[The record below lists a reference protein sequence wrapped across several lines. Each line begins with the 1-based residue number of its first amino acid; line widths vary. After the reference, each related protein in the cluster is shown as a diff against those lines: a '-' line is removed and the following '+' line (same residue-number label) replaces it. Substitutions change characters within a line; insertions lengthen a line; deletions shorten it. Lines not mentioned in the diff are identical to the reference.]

1 MIDTRQNSLER
12 MDMEFQLEPGWS
24 MLPIKGATGE
34 TYVGINEENRIFIK
48 RNTTPMLAALSKE
61 GITPKLVWTKRT
73 GSGDILTAQE
83 WLEGR
88 MLTED
93 EIGCRNDVIDVL
105 YHLHHSKS
113 LKAMLKR
120 MDGQLK
126 GSQELLWELE
136 ENLPQDMLE
145 NIFLKKVYHYLQI
158 AVPTFRRKDATVVH
172 GDVNH
177 RNWLVCRNYL
187 YLVDWD
193 SVMFAD
199 AALDI
204 GTILGQYVPL
214 SMWSNWLLTYGIQAS
229 DENLEK
235 IHWYASLSA
244 MNEIKRLLLQGQ
256 TQQSRE
262 VILQLKRFFSG

>member
-1 MIDTRQNSLER
+1 
-12 MDMEFQLEPGWS
+12 MEFQLEPGWS

-34 TYVGINEENRIFIK
+34 TYVGINQENRIFIK

-73 GSGDILTAQE
+73 GSGDVLTAQE
-83 WLEGR
+83 WLDGH
-88 MLTED
+88 MLSAE
-93 EIGCRNDVIDVL
+93 EIGARNDVIDVL
-105 YHLHHSKS
+105 YHLHQSKS
-113 LKAMLKR
+113 LKSMLKKIG
-120 MDGQLK
+120 GQVK
-126 GSQELLWELE
+126 SSQELLWEFE
-136 ENLPQDMLE
+136 EELPAVFYT
-145 NIFLKKVYHYLQI
+145 NPFLKQVKSYLEQNI
-158 AVPTFRRKDATVVH
+158 PAFRRKDITVVH

-193 SVMFAD
+193 SVMFSD

-204 GTILGQYVPL
+204 GTILGQYVPFTK
-214 SMWSNWLLTYGIQAS
+214 WTQWLLTYGLQAN

-244 MNEIKRLLLQGQ
+244 MNEIKRLVLQGQ
-256 TQQSRE
+256 EQRSRE
-262 VILQLKRFFSG
+262 VILQLKRFFSGDCELNR